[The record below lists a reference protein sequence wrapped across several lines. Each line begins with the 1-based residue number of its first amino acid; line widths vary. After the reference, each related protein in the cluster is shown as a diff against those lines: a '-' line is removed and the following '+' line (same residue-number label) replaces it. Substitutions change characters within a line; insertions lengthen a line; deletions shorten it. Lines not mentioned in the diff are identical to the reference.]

1 MTIGPRRRTGRPGTT
16 PPNPP
21 TPLSLDDIDKALI
34 AELQRDGRL
43 TYQELGPR
51 VGLSPP
57 AVRQRVQRLINSGAV
72 QVVAVTDPLALGY
85 PVMAMIGLRTD
96 GDVVTTADAIAEIQG
111 VIYIVFTTGSYDL
124 FVEVLCEDAGTL
136 LSIVND
142 RIKPINGV
150 REVEIFTEL
159 GIHTHRFTWGV
170 R

>member
-1 MTIGPRRRTGRPGTT
+1 M
-16 PPNPP
+16 PPAPARLP
-21 TPLSLDDIDKALI
+21 LDDIDKALI

-72 QVVAVTDPLALGY
+72 QVVAVTDPLTLGY

-96 GDVVTTADAIAEIQG
+96 GDVVAAADAIAEIDG

-124 FVEVLCEDAGTL
+124 FVEVLCEDAGSL
-136 LSIVND
+136 LSVVND
-142 RIKPINGV
+142 RIKAIAGV
-150 REVEIFTEL
+150 RDVEVFTEL
-159 GIHTHRFTWGV
+159 AIHTHRFTWGV